1 MAKEYLFFI
10 SHNSKDNELAQELY
24 DILAETNPEWKD
36 QIFLDCLDSR
46 PLDDSPEWYP
56 KLMQAVKNSKHLI
69 FITSSTD
76 YIKQG
81 HGWLYEEV
89 STFRALQATHVAD
102 GRPDKNVS
110 YFGIFLCDCDFKK
123 ELFNDPDMGDTYRSL
138 YQWSQHLLLGEGA
151 SLQKEKER
159 IRAKVMRMIESE

>member
-1 MAKEYLFFI
+1 MAKEYLFYI
-10 SHNSKDNELAQELY
+10 SHSSKDNELAQELY

-36 QIFLDCLDSR
+36 QIYLNCSDKPSLENVLDWHH
-46 PLDDSPEWYP
+46 E
-56 KLMQAVKNSKHLI
+56 KLQAVKNSKHLI
-69 FITSSTD
+69 FITSSMD

-81 HGWLYEEV
+81 HGCLYEEV

-123 ELFNDPDMGDTYRSL
+123 ELFNDPNMGDTYRSL

>member
-10 SHNSKDNELAQELY
+10 SHSSKDNALALELKN
-24 DILAETNPEWKD
+24 ILIEMHPEWAD
-36 QIFLDCLDSR
+36 QIFLDCSAER
-46 PLDDSPEWYP
+46 PLDKASYWYNEM
-56 KLMQAVKNSKHLI
+56 LQAVENSRDLI
-69 FITSSTD
+69 FITSNMD

-81 HGWLYEEV
+81 QGWLYEEV

-123 ELFNDPDMGDTYRSL
+123 ELFNDPNMGDTYRSL

-159 IRAKVMRMIESE
+159 IRAKVMSMIESE